1 MIEITPPVRQF
12 FDLDGNPLDAGYI
25 YIGVTGANPETNP
38 QQVYWDKDGLIPA
51 AQPIRTINGSPA
63 RDGAAARIFTSVR
76 TYSITVKNKRGIIV
90 QSALNSDSGA
100 FQELSAYAG
109 ESYINAQKAEE
120 FADIAA
126 GTANYKGEWSSLS
139 GALSIPAT
147 VRHEDALWM
156 LVSSAADVTAIEPGV
171 SAQWVNVTPITEGSG
186 SFSGI
191 RNRILNGDFRV
202 AQYGAMVV
210 PVTIPAL
217 TFQSVGDPNS
227 AGGHVVD
234 GWRFSN
240 NSNAVLSVARADSA
254 LPDGRVVQW
263 LNATVSTSDASI
275 DAAQFCYVRS
285 VLEGYDVEGLF
296 GRTFIVHGF
305 VKSSVTG
312 VHSVELRN
320 SGRDRYF
327 IGEINIASA
336 NTPQAF
342 SIVIAGGLP
351 SGGTWGQQGSAS
363 LELGFVLA
371 AGDDHV
377 GAGGSWQSGSEIKT
391 SAQVNALAT
400 AGNVFGIAEIQLELG
415 AVALPFERLAY
426 ADSLARCQR
435 RYEQIG
441 FPMLQNAYNGGL
453 GSIGAFVGWAEIK
466 RAFPTL
472 LIGTLTPTGG
482 ETLTIPDF
490 QMLTTGVVQATAGT
504 FTSALGA
511 HYKILP
517 VIGDARF

>member
-12 FDLDGNPLDAGYI
+12 FDIDGNPLDAGFI

-51 AQPIRTINGSPA
+51 TQPIRTINGSPA
-63 RDGAAARIFTSVR
+63 RDGAAARIFTSIR
-76 TYSITVKNKRGIIV
+76 TYSITVKNKRGIVV
-90 QSALNSDSGA
+90 QSTLNSDSGA
-100 FQELSAYAG
+100 FQELSAFAG

-126 GTANYKGEWSSLS
+126 STANYKGEWSSLS

-186 SFSGI
+186 TFSGS
-191 RNRILNGDFRV
+191 RNRILNGDFRI
-202 AQYGAMVV
+202 AQYGAVV
-210 PVTIPAL
+210 IPATIPAL
-217 TFQSVGDPNS
+217 TLPSIGAANS
-227 AGGHVVD
+227 AGGHAVD
-234 GWRFSN
+234 GWRFVN
-240 NSNAVLSVARADSA
+240 YTNAVLSVARADGT
-254 LPDGRVVQW
+254 LPDGRTVKW
-263 LNATVSTSDASI
+263 LNTTVSTSDASI
-275 DAAQFCYVRS
+275 SSGELCMVRH
-285 VLEGYDVEGLF
+285 VIPQEEMEDLF
-296 GRTFIVHGF
+296 GRTFIIHGY

-312 VHSVELRN
+312 VHCVALRN
-320 SGRDRYF
+320 AGLDRYF
-327 IGEINIASA
+327 IGEVNIAA
-336 NTPQAF
+336 PNVAQKF
-342 SIVIAGGLP
+342 EIVVAGGLP
-351 SGGTWGQQGSAS
+351 STGTWITGYSG
-363 LELGFVLA
+363 LEVDFVLA
-371 AGDDHV
+371 S
-377 GAGGSWQSGSEIKT
+377 GADFFGTSGSWQTGAKTNT

-400 AGNVFGIAEIQLELG
+400 GGNVFGLAEIQLELG
-415 AVALPFERLAY
+415 AVALPFERLNYSDA
-426 ADSLARCQR
+426 LARCQR

-453 GSIGAFVGWAEIK
+453 GSIGAFVGWAEVK
-466 RAFPTL
+466 RTFPTL